1 MLKTAAT
8 ILLIGLL
15 FAALYGVV
23 VIVSPQ
29 TVAGDRFKAKA
40 ELQGPVVLKA
50 LFEEVRHLGVFALA
64 AVIGALFILF
74 AGFKKGQTWAWWA
87 LLVVGILGWVYGL
100 VRFVVI
106 CDKRNI
112 IGFAIGTALWLIGL
126 LLPIKAFF
134 GKKAAATPASQA

>member
-15 FAALYGVV
+15 FGALYSVV

-29 TVAGDRFKAKA
+29 TVTGDRFKAKP

-50 LFEEVRHLGVFALA
+50 LFDEVRHLGVFALA

-74 AGFKKGQTWAWWA
+74 AGFKKGQKWAWWA
-87 LLVVGILGWVYGL
+87 LLVVGVVGWVYGL
-100 VRFVVI
+100 VRFIII
-106 CDKRNI
+106 CDTKNI
-112 IGFAIGTALWLIGL
+112 IGFAIGTALWVISL
-126 LLPIKAFF
+126 LLPIKVFF
-134 GKKAAATPASQA
+134 AKKAVGAPTSQA

>member
-15 FAALYGVV
+15 FGALYSVV

-29 TVAGDRFKAKA
+29 TVAGDRFKARA

-50 LFEEVRHLGVFALA
+50 LFDEVRQMGVFALG
-64 AVIGALFILF
+64 AVIGAFFILF
-74 AGFKKGQTWAWWA
+74 AGFKKGQKWAWWA
-87 LLVVGILGWVYGL
+87 LLVMGIVCWVYGL
-100 VRFVVI
+100 VRFVLI
-106 CDKRNI
+106 CDTKNL

-126 LLPIKAFF
+126 LLPIKVFF
-134 GKKAAATPASQA
+134 AKKAAATPASQA